1 MAESTSSSRPKTS
14 NDLPAVAPGLAIPAI
29 PSIRLGGWSFYF
41 IAKFVLY
48 ARELIGWHAL
58 ENLAFAAALLVPLQ
72 PAWRRARNVVALPVA
87 AALLYHDSWLPPF
100 SRLWSQATLLTDFS
114 ADYLL
119 ELAGRFVNLEVIAL
133 LVLAWATHRVVA
145 PYLRTGVL
153 VMAGVAGLALAP
165 LFQAW
170 MPSGPPAVAA
180 QSAVQAPNPLKPD
193 DLLREFYAA
202 EAQRAVRLPDAASTS
217 GQAPFDIVF
226 LHVCSLSWDDL
237 RLVGLDQ
244 HPLWSRFDALFTQFN
259 SAASYSG
266 PSAIRIQR
274 ALCGQT
280 SHHGLYDAAA
290 DHCYLFPNLKRA
302 GYTPELAMNHDGH
315 FDDFLPVLRRQGL
328 NAPPLPLAGVPIPQR
343 GFDNSPIHDDLAV
356 LTRWLDARRQ
366 TDPAQTAEGRSA
378 LYYNTISLHDGNKLV
393 SGDKLDAVASYRLRA
408 GKLFDDINGFLSLLE
423 QSGRLAVVVLV
434 PEHGAALRGD
444 KFQIAGLREMPTPSI
459 TTVPVGVKIIGA
471 QREGDG
477 VRIDAPSSYLAL
489 SQLLANVMARPPF
502 EMAAISDSPARL
514 RMADYTAQLP
524 VTRYV
529 ADHEGTVVMALPGG
543 GGGSTEG
550 TEAPGRAA
558 HYLLQRVGQAW
569 QDYEP

>member
-1 MAESTSSSRPKTS
+1 MAESGSSSGPSAS
-14 NDLPAVAPGLAIPAI
+14 NALSPAAPIH
-29 PSIRLGGWSFYF
+29 LGGWSFYF

-72 PAWRRARNVVALPVA
+72 PAWRRVRNGLALPVA

-100 SRLWSQATLLTDFS
+100 TRLWSQAALLSDFS

-119 ELAGRFVNLEVIAL
+119 ELAGRFVNWQVVAL
-133 LVLAWATHRVVA
+133 LVLAWAAHRVVV

-153 VMAGVAGLALAP
+153 VMAGLTGLALAP
-165 LFQAW
+165 HVQAL
-170 MPSGPPAVAA
+170 MPGSPPAVAA
-180 QSAVQAPNPLKPD
+180 QRVVPGPSPLDPD
-193 DLLREFYAA
+193 ALLREFYAA
-202 EAQRAVRLPDAASTS
+202 EAQRAVRLPDAASTAA
-217 GQAPFDIVF
+217 QAPFDILF

-328 NAPPLPLAGVPIPQR
+328 NAPPQSLAGVPIPQR

-356 LTRWLDARRQ
+356 LTRWLDGRRQ
-366 TDPAQTAEGRSA
+366 TDPAQTAQDRSA

-393 SGDKLDAVASYRLRA
+393 AGGKLDAVSSYRLRA
-408 GKLFDDINGFLSLLE
+408 GKLFDDINAFLNLLE
-423 QSGRLAVVVLV
+423 QSGRRAVVVLV

-444 KFQIAGLREMPTPSI
+444 KFQIAGLREIPTPSI

-471 QREGDG
+471 QREGDSA
-477 VRIDAPSSYLAL
+477 RINAPSSYLAL
-489 SQLLANVMARPPF
+489 SQLLAHVMDRPPF
-502 EMAAISDSPARL
+502 EAGTTSDSPARF
-514 RMADYTAQLP
+514 RMSDYTAQLP
-524 VTRYV
+524 STRYV
-529 ADHEGTVVMALPGG
+529 TDHEGTVVMALPDDGG
-543 GGGSTEG
+543 GDSAGAEP
-550 TEAPGRAA
+550 PGRAT
-558 HYLLQRVGQAW
+558 HYLIQRTGQAW
-569 QDYEP
+569 QDYAP